1 MCHTR
6 SRPAVRRSASSAW
19 LRVRMHGL
27 ASSQRC
33 ILEPAGKSA
42 THTCAACRASLKV
55 GAMLDHGAQ
64 KGPCVRSVT
73 LSRPRLHQ
81 STVPSYMTTRR

>member
-55 GAMLDHGAQ
+55 GAMHAAL
-64 KGPCVRSVT
+64 
-73 LSRPRLHQ
+73 
-81 STVPSYMTTRR
+81 